1 MDGHPVAGNISSA
14 YDLWMLPRT
23 LGLLVLFTVLSAC
36 TAGLV
41 CPAQQA
47 QQVAPVRYHFGDDPD
62 GKLGWARPNFDD
74 SSWPVAQN
82 GRWPIP
88 TVASGDIAWVRVRVP
103 VRSDASGPLAVR
115 ITLKALPSGGIV
127 RMAVETFVN
136 GHPVAQ
142 QGGFPPHA
150 VVSLSAF
157 DFVSDLAPGLAV
169 PGETPIVVLRAW
181 YPPFMQSPKSF
192 SIAGVDIDESRNLH
206 LADRANHLASLLA
219 IGPDI
224 ALNFFIACM
233 GVGLLVF
240 WRLTRSRELLLCSGL
255 LIATPAYGIFNE
267 LMDLGL
273 VATSW
278 RIGSWIVIMLAT
290 AGMAV
295 TLEFVW
301 ATYGL
306 RLFALKR
313 LAQVALVVANA
324 TYLFLKLA
332 TVSSLLLWSALAII
346 PSFLVFCLVT
356 IGVNLWALIFVK
368 GNRLIAAA
376 FLLVPLTVSVGLIG
390 TPSSGRIGPLR
401 VVFFNLAFFLSALAG
416 FVVLAQRAWQA
427 WRARDEL
434 RVEFEAAREVQ
445 QQLVAPAV
453 DLPGFRIESVYAPA
467 KQVGGD
473 FFRVVP
479 ESDGGLLVVVGDVSG
494 KGLRAAMT
502 VSAIIGALRSI
513 PPVSPAWILNALN
526 SGLAGNLHGGFVT
539 CCSARITRD
548 GRVTIA
554 NAGHLSPYRNE
565 VEVEVCAGLPLG
577 IDPNC
582 VYEESHFLLPPAE
595 RLTFVSDG
603 VVEARNTSGELFGF
617 ERTQRITNS
626 GAQAIAQAAVEFGQN
641 DDITVLSVTRTVDL
655 NPAPQ

>member
-1 MDGHPVAGNISSA
+1 
-14 YDLWMLPRT
+14 MLPRT
-23 LGLLVLFTVLSAC
+23 PEFLVLFTVLSAC
-36 TAGLV
+36 TGGLV
-41 CPAQQA
+41 CRAQQA
-47 QQVAPVRYHFGDDPD
+47 QPVAPVRYHFGDDPD
-62 GKLGWARPNFDD
+62 RKLGWANPNFDD

-82 GRWPIP
+82 GRWPMP
-88 TVASGDIAWVRVRVP
+88 TFASGDVAWVRVRVP
-103 VRSDASGPLAVR
+103 VRSNAPGPLAVH
-115 ITLKALPSGGIV
+115 ITQNVFPNRGTV
-127 RMAVETFVN
+127 RLAVQVFVN

-142 QGGFPPHA
+142 LGSFPPHA
-150 VVSLSAF
+150 DVSLSAF
-157 DFVSDLAPGLAV
+157 NVVSDLASSLAV
-169 PGETPIVVLRAW
+169 PGETAIVVLRTW
-181 YPPFMQSPKSF
+181 YPPFMRSPNSF
-192 SIAGVDIDESRNLH
+192 ATTGVDINDSRNLH
-206 LADRANHLASLLA
+206 LAARADRLATLLA

-224 ALNFFIACM
+224 VLNVFIATM

-240 WRLTRSRELLLCSGL
+240 WRWTRSRELLFCSGM
-255 LIATPAYGIFNE
+255 LITTPALALFNE
-267 LMDLGL
+267 LMDRGL

-278 RIGSWIVIMLAT
+278 RIDSWIVMMLTT
-290 AGMAV
+290 ACMAV
-295 TLEFVW
+295 TLEFIW
-301 ATYGL
+301 ATHGL
-306 RLFALKR
+306 RFFALKR
-313 LAQVALVVANA
+313 LGQAALVVATA
-324 TYLFLKLA
+324 TFLFLKLA
-332 TVSSLLLWSALAII
+332 TVPSPLLLSSMAII
-346 PSFLVFCLVT
+346 PSFLLFCFIG
-356 IGVNLWALIFVK
+356 IGVNLWALVFVK

-376 FLLVPLTVSVGLIG
+376 FLLVPVTVSLGVLGA
-390 TPSSGRIGPLR
+390 PSSGTIGPFR
-401 VVFFNLAFFLSALAG
+401 VVFFNLAFFLTALAM
-416 FVVLAQRAWQA
+416 FVMLGQRAWQV

-453 DLPGFRIESVYAPA
+453 DVPGFRIESVYAPA

-539 CCSARITRD
+539 CCSARITHD

-554 NAGHLSPYRNE
+554 NAGHLSPYRKE
-565 VEVEVCAGLPLG
+565 VELEVCAGLPLG

-582 VYEESHFLLPPAE
+582 VYEESHFQLQPDE

-617 ERTQRITNS
+617 ERTRRIANS
-626 GAQAIAQAAVEFGQN
+626 GARVIAQAAVEFGQN
-641 DDITVLSVTRTVDL
+641 DDITVLSVMCIGGL
-655 NPAPQ
+655 NLALQ

>member
-1 MDGHPVAGNISSA
+1 MDGHPVAGNIRSA

-23 LGLLVLFTVLSAC
+23 PGFLVLFTVLSAC
-36 TAGLV
+36 SAGLV

-47 QQVAPVRYHFGDDPD
+47 QPVAPVRYHLGDDPD
-62 GKLGWARPNFDD
+62 GKLGWADPKFDD
-74 SSWPVAQN
+74 SA
-82 GRWPIP
+82 WPIAKDGKWP
-88 TVASGDIAWVRVRVP
+88 MPPLEPNGFLWVRFHIR
-103 VRSDASGPLAVR
+103 VRSDASGPLAVH
-115 ITLKALPSGGIV
+115 ITQKARPSRGDV
-127 RMAVETFVN
+127 LMAVEAFVN

-142 QGGFPPHA
+142 QGSFPPHA
-150 VVSLSAF
+150 DVSLSAS

-169 PGETPIVVLRAW
+169 PGETAIVVLRTW
-181 YPPFMQSPKSF
+181 YPPFMQLPNSF
-192 SIAGVDIDESRNLH
+192 VTVGVDIDESRNLH
-206 LADRANHLASLLA
+206 LAFRANRLASLLS

-224 ALNFFIACM
+224 ALNVFIASL

-240 WRLTRSRELLLCSGL
+240 WRLTRSRELLFCAGL

-278 RIGSWIVIMLAT
+278 RIGSWIVNMLAT

-295 TLEFVW
+295 TLEFIW

-313 LAQVALVVANA
+313 LAQAALVVANA

-332 TVSSLLLWSALAII
+332 TVPSPLLWSARAIM
-346 PSFLVFCLVT
+346 PAFLVFCLVT
-356 IGVNLWALIFVK
+356 IGVNLWALVFEK

-376 FLLVPLTVSVGLIG
+376 FLLVPLTVSLGLFG
-390 TPSSGRIGPLR
+390 TPSSGTIGPFR

-416 FVVLAQRAWQA
+416 FVMLAQRAWQA
-427 WRARDEL
+427 WRAGDEL

-445 QQLVAPAV
+445 RQLVAPAV
-453 DLPGFRIESVYAPA
+453 DVPGFRIESVYAPA

-539 CCSARITRD
+539 CCSARITHD

-565 VEVEVCAGLPLG
+565 VELEVCAALPLG

-582 VYEESHFLLPPAE
+582 LYEESHFLLQPDE

-617 ERTQRITNS
+617 ERTQRIANS
-626 GAQAIAQAAVEFGQN
+626 GARAIAQAAVEFGQN
-641 DDITVLSVTRTVDL
+641 DDITVLTVTRTVGL
-655 NPAPQ
+655 NLALA